1 MRGKWQ
7 MSLFGALLLAGM
19 LLALALPAGATRI
32 KDIARFGGVRENQ
45 IYGIGLV
52 AGLQGTGDNVRN
64 SPYAAELV
72 VGMLKNLGFDV
83 DPQQLRRLDNFAVV
97 MVTAT
102 LPPFAKPGDT
112 IDVTVSAIGSATSL
126 EGGVLLQTA
135 LKGADGKVYAVA
147 QGPVSLGSTI
157 GGGGAGRR
165 NRHLT
170 TGRVPE
176 GAIVERAVPVT
187 LIRPDPDRIF
197 PEEPVLRLN
206 LSHPDLTTATQVA
219 GAINQHFGEELAK
232 PLDGSTIAILVPPDR
247 RARLIEFMSEVEGLT
262 VKADQRAKVVI
273 NQRTGTVV
281 VGGDVEVLPVAIAQ
295 SGISLV
301 ITGQSPGQEE
311 QEGGEE
317 AALTASQAEGQV
329 VSRSL
334 AQVSTADVV
343 AALNALGATPE
354 QIVAIFEALAASGA
368 LLAELEII

>member
-1 MRGKWQ
+1 MRGKRQ
-7 MSLFGALLLAGM
+7 SSLFGALLAAGL

-83 DPQQLRRLDNFAVV
+83 DPQALRRLDNFAVV

-102 LPPFAKPGDT
+102 LPPFIKPGDT

-157 GGGGAGRR
+157 GGGGAARR

-187 LIRPDPDRIF
+187 LIKPDPDRLF
-197 PEEPVLRLN
+197 TEEPVLRLN

-219 GAINQHFGEELAK
+219 QVVNDHFGEKLAK

-247 RARLIEFMSEVEGLT
+247 QRSLIEFMSEIEGLS
-262 VKADQRAKVVI
+262 VRADQRAKVVI

-295 SGISLV
+295 NGINLV
-301 ITGQSPGQEE
+301 ITG
-311 QEGGEE
+311 GGAADE
-317 AALTASQAEGQV
+317 AAGEGDSATLTASQAQDQV
-329 VSRSL
+329 VSQSL
-334 AQVSTADVV
+334 AKVSTADVV

-368 LLAELEII
+368 LLAELEVI